1 MKIKKTNATKL
12 AKEIT
17 QDCDFRNTFI
27 NDKKFLLD
35 NIFAHIRLT
44 PDWKKQIQSFSDE
57 EYAKF
62 TKKLPNAML
71 KIITKSLKLS
81 LTQEHTDCQL
91 NNRKY
96 GNIQKD

>member
-1 MKIKKTNATKL
+1 MIKKTNAKNL
-12 AKEIT
+12 LKEIKE
-17 QDCDFRNTFI
+17 DCELRNTI
-27 NDKKFLLD
+27 IDNKKFLID

-57 EYAKF
+57 EYTKF
-62 TKKLPNAML
+62 TKQLPKPML
-71 KIITKSLKLS
+71 KMIKKSLKFS

-96 GNIQKD
+96 ANI

>member
-1 MKIKKTNATKL
+1 MKIKKTNAENL
-12 AKEIT
+12 LKEIKE
-17 QDCDFRNTFI
+17 DCELRNTI
-27 NDKKFLLD
+27 MTIKNFLVD

-62 TKKLPNAML
+62 TKQLAKLIL
-71 KIITKSLKLS
+71 KMINESLKLS

-96 GNIQKD
+96 ANIQKD